1 MHVYTKTG
9 DAGETGLYTGE
20 RVKKSSL
27 RVDVYGTIDEA
38 DAAFGMARAFATK
51 AEVKTAILGIQK
63 KLSSLMADIASLDKG
78 PIIHEE
84 DVIALESAM
93 DDIEERLPKLTSF
106 LIPGGSPAGACLDHA
121 RTVVRRAERRGNNGR
136 RVEAENGTGE
146 IAVLSFC
153 EESELAVGGIRTEN
167 EFGDRSEGSA
177 EGIPVLAFFS
187 DVRKEGLF
195 YFDEGRIQVPG
206 RFG

>member
-78 PIIHEE
+78 PLIHEE

-106 LIPGGSPAGACLDHA
+106 LIPGDTPAGACLDHA
-121 RTVVRRAERRGNNGR
+121 RTVVRRAERRFCELAEHEDVHGTDR
-136 RVEAENGTGE
+136 RFLNRLSDY
-146 IAVLSFC
+146 AVLLMRL
-153 EESELAVGGIRTEN
+153 EET
-167 EFGDRSEGSA
+167 
-177 EGIPVLAFFS
+177 
-187 DVRKEGLF
+187 DV
-195 YFDEGRIQVPG
+195 
-206 RFG
+206 